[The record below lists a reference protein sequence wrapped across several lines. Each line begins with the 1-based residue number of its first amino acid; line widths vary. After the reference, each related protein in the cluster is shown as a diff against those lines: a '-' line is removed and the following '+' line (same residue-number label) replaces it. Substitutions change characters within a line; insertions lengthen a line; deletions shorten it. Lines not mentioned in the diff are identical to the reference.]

1 LNIQIYSQEGNE
13 IVPGNIQK
21 IRGKS
26 SDTSDEV
33 GQLFEKVKIE
43 VLTVR
48 GFTVYWETLELGW
61 QWSKH
66 ARPIV
71 GDDGCQRFHVKIFL
85 ARRQQ
90 VRMDDRT
97 EMEFGPADVAA
108 IHSGHDAW
116 VVERVDRAGGRR
128 KATRMSL
135 VRRPRRK
142 GDKTWLRILKLL
154 SARS

>member
-1 LNIQIYSQEGNE
+1 MEE
-13 IVPGNIQK
+13 KVEK
-21 IRGKS
+21 ITGKS
-26 SDTSDEV
+26 FDTPDETRRP
-33 GQLFEKVKIE
+33 FEKGKID
-43 VLTVR
+43 VITVGGLPFYR
-48 GFTVYWETLELGW
+48 ETLAPGW
-61 QWSKH
+61 QWSRHVK
-66 ARPIV
+66 PVV
-71 GDDGCQRFHVKIFL
+71 GGNSCQRFHVKIFL